1 MSALGLFLSWL
12 VLALILL
19 HLIKRDGWNWR
30 RSVLVFGSLISVVMA
45 GIYAWRGYARVIAWL
60 SPPTQTDKLEP

>member
-19 HLIKRDGWNWR
+19 HLITRERWSWR
-30 RSVLVFGSLISVVMA
+30 RSVLVFGCLISVVMG
-45 GIYAWRGYARVIAWL
+45 GIYAWRFANTIMATHPLPWGSL
-60 SPPTQTDKLEP
+60 FN